1 MSSSPTPS
9 VLLLVR
15 VTPAASRDAL
25 LGWQGDVLRLSVA
38 APAQRGKANEA
49 VLRLLSTALGLPR
62 QRLRIV
68 RGQTSR
74 QKVIAI
80 EGLDGAEV
88 RARLDAAAR

>member
-9 VLLLVR
+9 ALLLVR

-49 VLRLLSTALGLPR
+49 LLRLLSTALGLPR

-80 EGLDGAEV
+80 EGLDEAEV
-88 RARLDAAAR
+88 RARLDATR

>member
-1 MSSSPTPS
+1 MNSSRARTAF
-9 VLLLVR
+9 LRLR
-15 VTPAASRDAL
+15 VTPAAGRDAL

-38 APAQRGKANEA
+38 APAERGKANDA
-49 VLRLLSTALGLPR
+49 ALRLLATALGLPR

-80 EGLDGAEV
+80 EGLDEAEV
-88 RARLDAAAR
+88 RARLDAAR

>member
-1 MSSSPTPS
+1 MSSSPTPTA
-9 VLLLVR
+9 LLPVR
-15 VTPAASRDAL
+15 VTPAANRDAL

-49 VLRLLSTALGLPR
+49 ALRLLSAALGLPR
-62 QRLRIV
+62 ERLRIV

-80 EGLDGAEV
+80 QGLDEAEV
-88 RARLDAAAR
+88 RGRLDVAR

>member
-1 MSSSPTPS
+1 
-9 VLLLVR
+9 VR

-49 VLRLLSTALGLPR
+49 LLRLLSTALGLPR

-80 EGLDGAEV
+80 EGLDEAQV
-88 RARLDAAAR
+88 RARLDAAR

>member
-9 VLLLVR
+9 ALLLVR

-38 APAQRGKANEA
+38 APAERGKANEA
-49 VLRLLSTALGLPR
+49 LLRLLSTALGLPR
-62 QRLRIV
+62 QRIRIV

-80 EGLDGAEV
+80 EGLDEAEV
-88 RARLDAAAR
+88 RARLDATR

>member
-9 VLLLVR
+9 TFLSVR
-15 VTPAASRDAL
+15 VTPAAGRDAV
-25 LGWQGDVLRLSVA
+25 LGWQGDALRLSVA

-49 VLRLLSTALGLPR
+49 VIRLLAGALGLPR

-74 QKVIAI
+74 RKVIAI
-80 EGLDGAEV
+80 EGLDEAEA
-88 RARLDAAAR
+88 RARLGVVR